1 MRIFLIFFLINFL
14 SFSVF
19 AEEVQEEENTII
31 QEEAVSKED
40 SAENLEKEQVLVED
54 FPVLSGEAR
63 QIEEDSEEIQ
73 SEEINNHSLK
83 VGLILFA
90 MTAIGLSFVS
100 KGRKKNV

>member
-31 QEEAVSKED
+31 QEEAVSTED
-40 SAENLEKEQVLVED
+40 SEEIQSEDQVLVED

-63 QIEEDSEEIQ
+63 QIKEDSEEIQ
-73 SEEINNHSLK
+73 LEGISNHSLK

-90 MTAIGLSFVS
+90 LTAIGLSFVS